1 MLAGWVVVIV
11 IIIHMHASLVHSNFI
26 TTELYH
32 DVPSMPSEVDRMDV
46 WMGIIFYYTVHY
58 LGAKDDV
65 VVLLLWVWRGGINT
79 MMDREVHRRR
89 RLS

>member
-1 MLAGWVVVIV
+1 MLAGWVVDIV

-32 DVPSMPSEVDRMDV
+32 DVPSMPSEVDRMDG

-58 LGAKDDV
+58 LGAKDV
-65 VVLLLWVWRGGINT
+65 VV
-79 MMDREVHRRR
+79 
-89 RLS
+89 

>member
-32 DVPSMPSEVDRMDV
+32 DVPSMPSEVDRMDGWGLYFIKQCIIWV
-46 WMGIIFYYTVHY
+46 QRMSSCSCCGVEGI
-58 LGAKDDV
+58 
-65 VVLLLWVWRGGINT
+65 GINT
-79 MMDREVHRRR
+79 MMDQEVHRRR
-89 RLS
+89 LS